1 MATLTRP
8 THLLLLLLLS
18 LLSSVP
24 RRFTRAALGMG
35 PRPVLALLLAAAL
48 LAAAAAAG
56 TADAAKAGA
65 AKGKYRALFNF
76 GDSLADAGNLL
87 ATSPPGFLTTA
98 KLPYGQTYFGK
109 PTGRCSDGRLVI
121 DHLAEEFGFPLLPPS
136 KLNRSD
142 LTHGANFAITGATAL
157 DTPYFEARG
166 LGAVVWNSGA
176 LMTQI
181 QWFRDLKPFFCNST
195 KEECKEFYAN
205 SLFVVG
211 EFGGNDYN
219 APLFAGKGLT
229 EAYKFMPDVIQG
241 ISDGV
246 EALIAEGAV
255 DLIVPGVMPTGCFP
269 VYLNML
275 DMPAHEYGARSGCI
289 RTYNTF
295 SWVHNAHLKRAL
307 EKLRPKYPNARIIYG
322 DYYTPVV
329 QFMLQPEKFGFAKQL
344 PRACCGAPGSVAKAA
359 YNFNVTAK
367 CGESGATACA
377 DPSTHWSWDGI
388 HLTEAAY
395 GHIAR
400 GWLYGPF
407 ADQPIVQSS

>member
-1 MATLTRP
+1 MGRWE
-8 THLLLLLLLS
+8 
-18 LLSSVP
+18 
-24 RRFTRAALGMG
+24 AL
-35 PRPVLALLLAAAL
+35 VAIAVVAVFLAAS
-48 LAAAAAAG
+48 AG
-56 TADAAKAGA
+56 KVDAAKAA

-76 GDSLADAGNLL
+76 GDSLADVGNLL
-87 ATSPPGFLTTA
+87 IANGVQDNLTTA
-98 KLPYGQTYFGK
+98 RLPYGQTYFGK

-121 DHLAEEFGFPLLPPS
+121 DHLAQEFGLSLLPPS
-136 KLNRSD
+136 KANHSD
-142 LTHGANFAITGATAL
+142 FKHGANFAITGATAL

-181 QWFRDLKPFFCNST
+181 QWFRDLKPSFCNST

-246 EALIAEGAV
+246 EELIAEGAA

-275 DMPAHEYGARSGCI
+275 DMPAHEYGSRSGCI
-289 RTYNTF
+289 RQYNTF

-307 EKLRPKYPNARIIYG
+307 EKLRPKYPNVRIIYG

-329 QFMLQPEKFGFAKQL
+329 QFILQPKKFGAPCSINVIASMSIKLFAPCSIYVIGNL
-344 PRACCGAPGSVAKAA
+344 
-359 YNFNVTAK
+359 
-367 CGESGATACA
+367 
-377 DPSTHWSWDGI
+377 
-388 HLTEAAY
+388 
-395 GHIAR
+395 HI
-400 GWLYGPF
+400 
-407 ADQPIVQSS
+407 